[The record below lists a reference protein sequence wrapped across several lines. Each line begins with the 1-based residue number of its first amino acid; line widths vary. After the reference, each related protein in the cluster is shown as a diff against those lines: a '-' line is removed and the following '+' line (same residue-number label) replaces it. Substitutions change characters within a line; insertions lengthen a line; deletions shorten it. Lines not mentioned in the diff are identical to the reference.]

1 MFPVKHQ
8 LESVDVVSCLALYFP
23 FTDSVSTCC
32 VPLCF
37 YVFIL
42 SLLGKEKIFRKFHQI
57 TCAAL
62 MSAEEI
68 GVKSRKSQ
76 KMNGSLS

>member
-1 MFPVKHQ
+1 MWYLVLHYIFPS
-8 LESVDVVSCLALYFP
+8 LTLFP
-23 FTDSVSTCC
+23 LVAFPSA
-32 VPLCF
+32 
-37 YVFIL
+37 FIL